1 MKRRRWS
8 VLAVVA
14 LVGSLVAVGPPA
26 AAQETFEVKIGAFP
40 GNPANLPAESMRF
53 FPGEMD
59 AHQGDTLHFT
69 SDSFHSATF
78 MPAGVDPD
86 QWVADNASGF
96 DDPFAATVAD
106 PDEGP
111 KAAKFGLGAFLPS
124 DFSCGAPDNPCSVD
138 GTEVVNSGLPIFGP
152 FDFSATLDVAPGT
165 TLDLFCVIHN
175 TMRMRVNVVD
185 EATPIQTQ
193 EDIDAATAETLAS
206 DKELAQRTHKR
217 FSNKHTKT
225 IKNGRRIWDAYPGVD
240 RGHIS
245 LLAMYPQRVN
255 LDKGDKVKWH
265 FEQLNFETH
274 TVTLP
279 IARGKQEGNA
289 DFQPACDPDGDGG
302 TMPDVPPTD
311 PQDPFSCPAGT
322 DPEVDRNPGA
332 YLLRGNGKVIGYK
345 NFESSGE
352 RGVSMPSPPSEG
364 LTPYT
369 LKFAERTDPGKPF
382 KYFCIIHRFMR
393 GEVKVD

>member
-1 MKRRRWS
+1 
-8 VLAVVA
+8 
-14 LVGSLVAVGPPA
+14 
-26 AAQETFEVKIGAFP
+26 
-40 GNPANLPAESMRF
+40 
-53 FPGEMD
+53 
-59 AHQGDTLHFT
+59 
-69 SDSFHSATF
+69 
-78 MPAGVDPD
+78 
-86 QWVADNASGF
+86 
-96 DDPFAATVAD
+96 
-106 PDEGP
+106 
-111 KAAKFGLGAFLPS
+111 
-124 DFSCGAPDNPCSVD
+124 
-138 GTEVVNSGLPIFGP
+138 
-152 FDFSATLDVAPGT
+152 
-165 TLDLFCVIHN
+165 
-175 TMRMRVNVVD
+175 
-185 EATPIQTQ
+185 
-193 EDIDAATAETLAS
+193 
-206 DKELAQRTHKR
+206 
-217 FSNKHTKT
+217 
-225 IKNGRRIWDAYPGVD
+225 
-240 RGHIS
+240 
-245 LLAMYPQRVN
+245 RVN

-332 YLLRGNGKVIGYK
+332 YLLRGNGKVNGYK